1 MEPLLRTLF
10 VHTPGTRLILEGNAV
25 KAIRDDAPARR
36 LPLEA
41 IDTLVVTGGVDVST
55 PLLIRCAEAGR
66 VVAFLSSNG
75 KPRAI
80 VEGAAD
86 GRSALRRLQY
96 AAHADPERRAGLAA
110 DVVAAKL
117 RQMAWALRQW
127 ARDASTST
135 QSELRETADKLDRTS
150 LDLVTSGSDR
160 DTVLGVEGESSRRY
174 FRGLGLAVRD
184 GTWQGRRRRP
194 ATDPINAV
202 LSWLYGLT
210 RVAVQG
216 ATMVTGLDPG
226 TGFLHGDRPGQPS
239 LVLDLMEELRPAADR
254 LAVRMWNTR
263 QLQEKHFTKEL
274 GGALQISPE
283 GREVLFDN
291 WHSQRAREVR
301 IKGRS
306 SLVPNGFIPILQAH
320 TLANSLRHAT
330 AYQGHQRSVR

>member
-10 VHTPGTRLILEGNAV
+10 VHTPGTRLVLDGNAV
-25 KAIRDDAPARR
+25 KALRDDVPARR

-41 IDTLVVTGGVDVST
+41 IDTLVVTAGVDVST
-55 PLLIRCAEAGR
+55 PLLIHCAEAGR
-66 VVAFLSSNG
+66 IVAFLSANG

-80 VEGAAD
+80 VEGMAD

-110 DVVAAKL
+110 DVVVAKL

-127 ARDASTST
+127 SRDASTSA
-135 QSELRETADKLDRTS
+135 QSTLRETANRLDQTAVQ
-150 LDLVTSGSDR
+150 LSGSGIDR
-160 DTVLGVEGESSRRY
+160 DTVLGIEGDGSRRY
-174 FRGLGLAVRD
+174 FDGLGLVVRD
-184 GTWQGRRRRP
+184 SVWQGRRRRP
-194 ATDPINAV
+194 ATDPLNAV

-216 ATMVTGLDPG
+216 AMMVTGLDPG

-263 QLQEKHFTKEL
+263 QLQDKHFTRGL
-274 GGALQISPE
+274 GGAVEVSPE

-291 WHSQRAREVR
+291 WHSQRVKEVR
-301 IKGRS
+301 VKGRS
-306 SLVPNGFIPILQAH
+306 GLVPNGFIPIMQAH
-320 TLANSLRHAT
+320 TLANALRQAT
-330 AYQGHQRSVR
+330 AYKGHQRSVR